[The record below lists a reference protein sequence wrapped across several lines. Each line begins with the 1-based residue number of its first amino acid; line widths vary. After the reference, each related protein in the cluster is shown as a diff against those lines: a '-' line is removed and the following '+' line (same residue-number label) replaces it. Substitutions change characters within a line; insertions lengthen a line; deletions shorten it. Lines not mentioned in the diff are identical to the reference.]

1 MTKDRDGEPG
11 GIQCIDTM
19 YEFLGIPLP
28 AHLTFPV
35 NIDQRVKH
43 EETHNQ
49 NDQLKRMGEYYKK
62 ALSEERQSNE
72 LMETGL
78 FE

>member
-1 MTKDRDGEPG
+1 MTKDWDGEPG

-19 YEFLGIPLP
+19 YEFLEIPLP
-28 AHLTFPV
+28 AHLAFPV

-49 NDQLKRMGEYYKK
+49 NDQLKRMVEYYKK